1 MLLENIV
8 FSFTGTLL
16 QTTPQSRKG
25 EGFFDSYPSIHSCM
39 EMKTNESTTLRLFSL
54 LDIKCSVLKNVYF
67 QVLVLS
73 HFIRTKKD
81 ISPFSLWCSSSSIL

>member
-8 FSFTGTLL
+8 FSFTGTFL

-39 EMKTNESTTLRLFSL
+39 EMKTNESTTLRLFFPVGYKML
-54 LDIKCSVLKNVYF
+54 CVKKM
-67 QVLVLS
+67 
-73 HFIRTKKD
+73 FISK
-81 ISPFSLWCSSSSIL
+81 F